1 MSDCLKMASQQPAS
15 IRKQTSYPVKYK
27 LKVIAWYKTSGKN
40 KHTMARQFQLDSKR
54 LQEYL
59 ENEDR
64 LQENG
69 VGSAKKKRKVHE
81 GGKPLSVDVDKA
93 VLDFVYAPW
102 DGLSLTWTSAGKTSN
117 VRRNW
122 AYLSHSKLPQC
133 GSDAGSTETL

>member
-1 MSDCLKMASQQPAS
+1 MFVRERLLEDGQPAAS
-15 IRKQTSYPVKYK
+15 VNTQANFVPSEVQTEGDCMVQ
-27 LKVIAWYKTSGKN
+27 N
-40 KHTMARQFQLDSKR
+40 KHTMARQFRLDSKR

-69 VGSAKKKRKVHE
+69 VGSAKKKRKLHE
-81 GGKPLSVDVDKA
+81 GGKPLSVGVDKA
-93 VLDFVYAPW
+93 VLDFMYAPW
-102 DGLSLTWTSAGKTSN
+102 DGLSLTRTSAGKTSN

-133 GSDAGSTETL
+133 GSDAGSTETR